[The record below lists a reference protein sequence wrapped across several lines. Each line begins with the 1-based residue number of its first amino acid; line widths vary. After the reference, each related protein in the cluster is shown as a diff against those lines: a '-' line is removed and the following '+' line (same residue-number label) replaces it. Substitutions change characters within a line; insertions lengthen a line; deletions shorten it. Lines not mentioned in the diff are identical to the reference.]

1 MFATTLQGFT
11 LGLAMII
18 PIGAQ
23 NAFVLSRGIH
33 RNHHLLTATLC
44 SFCDLILIGIGVFG
58 GATVL
63 SASPIGMALLTW
75 GGVLFLSWFGVRSL
89 RSACRLAPAN
99 GGQKRAGDDAGRHP
113 AKSPCLSRYPDVAR
127 LRGQSG
133 GRVLAPGICRRCHAG
148 LAGMVLLT
156 GAGGCSSGPLAGQ
169 GEGAAGDRSAGRY
182 HHADPGA
189 ATGQRELTHP
199 DKKIPL
205 TGSGI
210 LVVQGDQTRNCES
223 RRCCSR
229 LA

>member
-23 NAFVLSRGIH
+23 NAFVLSRGLH

-89 RSACRLAPAN
+89 CSAW
-99 GGQKRAGDDAGRHP
+99 
-113 AKSPCLSRYPDVAR
+113 
-127 LRGQSG
+127 RGSQ
-133 GRVLAPGICRRCHAG
+133 AG
-148 LAGMVLLT
+148 LADSPQQMGAKSVLAMTLGVT
-156 GAGGCSSGPLAGQ
+156 LLNPHVYLDTLMLLGSVGSQVAESLRPAFAAGAMLASLVWFYSLAL
-169 GEGAAGDRSAGRY
+169 GAAALAPWLAKGRVQQGIDLLVGIIMLIL
-182 HHADPGA
+182 ALQLA
-189 ATGQRELTHP
+189 R
-199 DKKIPL
+199 
-205 TGSGI
+205 GS
-210 LVVQGDQTRNCES
+210 
-223 RRCCSR
+223 
-229 LA
+229 